1 MKKLL
6 IFIGGFVAGIL
17 ATLLF
22 AYVYISNAN
31 ENNGIV
37 MFDKPGKI
45 ITENQL
51 KVIQVLDQG
60 VALANEYNGEYSIG
74 GLTVLLIMEDEYFYD
89 DQIIELNS
97 NQCFK
102 QNGVYTYMNKMGNE
116 MTVPIVSL
124 SDK

>member
-1 MKKLL
+1 MKKVL
-6 IFIGGFVAGIL
+6 IFIGGFVIGIL

-22 AYVYISNAN
+22 AYVNISNAN

>member
-1 MKKLL
+1 MKKVL
-6 IFIGGFVAGIL
+6 IFIGGFVIGIL

-22 AYVYISNAN
+22 AYENISNAN

-74 GLTVLLIMEDEYFYD
+74 GLTVLLIMEDEYYYD

>member
-1 MKKLL
+1 MKKVL
-6 IFIGGFVAGIL
+6 IFIGGFVIGIL

-102 QNGVYTYMNKMGNE
+102 QNGVYTYMNKIGNE

-124 SDK
+124 SNK

>member
-1 MKKLL
+1 MKKVL
-6 IFIGGFVAGIL
+6 IFIGGFVIGIL

-89 DQIIELNS
+89 DQII
-97 NQCFK
+97 
-102 QNGVYTYMNKMGNE
+102 
-116 MTVPIVSL
+116 
-124 SDK
+124 